1 MYTEPDR
8 RKAIVSALGMAE
20 RGDIVLIAGKGAER
34 YQEIKGIK
42 YEYNDE
48 DYIMQLLQSERNE

>member
-1 MYTEPDR
+1 M
-8 RKAIVSALGMAE
+8 
-20 RGDIVLIAGKGAER
+20 IAGKGAER